1 MFTLANV
8 ASGSVGMA
16 LFAAISWEGVK
27 AMVLFAPRI
36 KEKLRA
42 EGRSQAEAEA
52 AEKWELA
59 RQVVE
64 QATGKDLD
72 ELMRSNGQ
80 SSNNGKSR
88 DAQ

>member
-1 MFTLANV
+1 
-8 ASGSVGMA
+8 
-16 LFAAISWEGVK
+16 
-27 AMVLFAPRI
+27 MVLFAPRI

-42 EGRSQAEAEA
+42 EGKAQAEAEA

-72 ELMRSNGQ
+72 ELMK
-80 SSNNGKSR
+80 SSGVSR
-88 DAQ
+88 NPRTSWDTT

>member
-1 MFTLANV
+1 
-8 ASGSVGMA
+8 
-16 LFAAISWEGVK
+16 
-27 AMVLFAPRI
+27 MVLFAPRI